1 MSTTFMLVF
10 VAAAPF
16 WALMI
21 LAPTWRVTR
30 TVAASPWIAVPPL
43 VFWFVL
49 AVPRFGELLPEVAK
63 PTLAGWQD
71 LLTDPA
77 VLTFMWSQ
85 IIAWD
90 LFLGRWMYLDSRERG
105 IHPAVMA
112 PLLVLAIMLSP
123 LAVVLYLVLRPVL
136 TPARRPVLEESV
148 RPTVPV

>member
-21 LAPTWRVTR
+21 LAPTWRVTKA
-30 TVAASPWIAVPPL
+30 VAASPWIAVPPL

-49 AVPRFGELLPEVAK
+49 AIPRFGELLPEVAK

-112 PLLVLAIMLSP
+112 PLMVLAIMLSP

-136 TPARRPVLEESV
+136 TPAARVPEQVSRPA
-148 RPTVPV
+148 VPV